1 MIDLDTR
8 DITVRQ
14 QLRWQKHA
22 HGCGDPVGGVSAC
35 TVEKRRTA
43 GNPKLKPI
51 TGNRCPQRI
60 DGSYWIV
67 ATTKN
72 DKIRRVRFS
81 KSIADDLRELY
92 AAQHTETVT
101 KKERARLARSRA
113 MARYPA
119 EDADLVIV
127 TPGPNPGPVSKYIDN
142 DVFHAA
148 LAAVDV
154 SAIGRDVH
162 AARHTAATNLV
173 AAGVPLT
180 TVRKRLGHSSL
191 AVTQRYVTTGGDAQE
206 AGLEMLELH
215 LARALRE

>member
-1 MIDLDTR
+1 MHRREAPDC
-8 DITVRQ
+8 RQ
-14 QLRWQKHA
+14 PEVEA
-22 HGCGDPVGGVSAC
+22 HHWEPLSA
-35 TVEKRRTA
+35 A
-43 GNPKLKPI
+43 
-51 TGNRCPQRI
+51 
-60 DGSYWIV
+60 D
-67 ATTKN
+67 
-72 DKIRRVRFS
+72 RRVVLDRRYNEERQDS
-81 KSIADDLRELY
+81 ARSVLQELADDLRELY